1 MFNNVFFSRDV
12 NATFARI
19 NQRYGSMFRYDH
31 LEKKKRENNV
41 KKSRE
46 DFTIFR
52 AKQKVSNVAILSR
65 M

>member
-1 MFNNVFFSRDV
+1 
-12 NATFARI
+12 
-19 NQRYGSMFRYDH
+19 MFRYDH
-31 LEKKKRENNV
+31 LEKKRENNV

-65 M
+65 LFRVCKSRLSGVVSGTEQKS